1 MVSVLTWWAGGRESW
16 GGVAEREHG
25 GGVDSSSSGV
35 HLLVSGR
42 QHSPGGGGWQPS
54 ASSISSA
61 AAGEAEAELKR
72 LLVVALAARP
82 RPRLGHPV
90 VKSLAGGLCGVPH
103 DLSDPPSCDP
113 SRPLLPV
120 SELASTARARRR
132 ARLKMRWPGRA
143 SRQQLLFI
151 EERRKETRGT
161 KAGRVIIITIY
172 NKEGRKERK
181 EKQNKKEQER
191 EAC

>member
-1 MVSVLTWWAGGRESW
+1 
-16 GGVAEREHG
+16 
-25 GGVDSSSSGV
+25 
-35 HLLVSGR
+35 
-42 QHSPGGGGWQPS
+42 
-54 ASSISSA
+54 
-61 AAGEAEAELKR
+61 
-72 LLVVALAARP
+72 
-82 RPRLGHPV
+82 
-90 VKSLAGGLCGVPH
+90 
-103 DLSDPPSCDP
+103 
-113 SRPLLPV
+113 
-120 SELASTARARRR
+120 
-132 ARLKMRWPGRA
+132 MRWPGRA